1 MGGPHIVSFSA
12 PLNKAKYE
20 ISINQLGKRE
30 ISIYTEDGYPAPDAE
45 INIMIDFICL
55 VEIKTYMRG
64 HP

>member
-30 ISIYTEDGYPAPDAE
+30 ISILISILPTSFHRRELSG
-45 INIMIDFICL
+45 M
-55 VEIKTYMRG
+55 
-64 HP
+64 